1 MRAATAAWLMPFTAR
16 DARRRGWLVIA
27 ALSLLLIV
35 CVIYSITLGR
45 YGVSMTNAWLIL
57 WNHVVPV
64 ADPGW
69 SDVDANVVTAV
80 RLPRIL
86 GALLVGAGLAISGA
100 ALQGLFRNPLVDP
113 GIIGVTAGAGFGG
126 TLAIL
131 MIGGGTVVLGAAFG
145 CGIASLLVVRFLATV
160 KGRTSTL
167 AFVLAGVIVSA
178 FFEAAISIIKLLADP
193 HQKLPAITYWL
204 MGSIASTGYR
214 DLALMAAA
222 IIPPSI
228 LIFLLRYQINIL
240 SLGEE
245 KARALGSPIERVQWI
260 VYAAVACISAGVVA
274 TSGIVGWVGLVIP
287 HVARGMVGPDHGRL
301 LPVSALLGAIY
312 LLLVDDIART
322 ATVAELPIGIITALV
337 GVPVFAVILRR
348 IQSKSG
354 WAHD

>member
-1 MRAATAAWLMPFTAR
+1 MRAAMAAGRASFVAL

-27 ALSLLLIV
+27 ALILLMVV

-45 YGVSMTNAWLIL
+45 YGVSFSNVFLIL
-57 WNHVVPV
+57 WDHVVPV
-64 ADPGW
+64 TDPTW
-69 SDVDANVVTAV
+69 TDVDANVVMDV

-113 GIIGVTAGAGFGG
+113 SIIGVTSGAGFGG

-131 MIGGGTVVLGAAFG
+131 MVGGGTIVLGAAFG
-145 CGIASLLVVRFLATV
+145 LGIVSLLVVRFLGTV

-167 AFVLAGVIVSA
+167 SFVLAGVIVSA

-204 MGSIASTGYR
+204 MGSIAATGYK
-214 DLALMAAA
+214 DLLLMAAA
-222 IIPPSI
+222 IVPPAI
-228 LIFLLRYQINIL
+228 LIFLLRNQINIL

-245 KARALGSPIERVQWI
+245 KARALGSPIERVQWLI
-260 VYAAVACISAGVVA
+260 YGAVACISAGVVA

-287 HVARGMVGPDHGRL
+287 HLARAMVGPDHGRL

-337 GVPVFAVILRR
+337 GVPVFAIILRR

-354 WAHD
+354 WVHD

>member
-1 MRAATAAWLMPFTAR
+1 MRAAMAAGRDSFAAL
-16 DARRRGWLVIA
+16 DARRRGWVVIA
-27 ALSLLLIV
+27 ALIV
-35 CVIYSITLGR
+35 LMILCVVYSITLGR
-45 YGVSMTNAWLIL
+45 YGVSFTHVWLIL
-57 WNHVVPV
+57 LNQIAPV
-64 ADPGW
+64 ADVTW
-69 SDVDANVVTAV
+69 TDVDANVVMDV

-86 GALLVGAGLAISGA
+86 GALVVGAGLAISGA

-113 GIIGVTAGAGFGG
+113 SIIGVTSGAGFGG

-131 MIGGGTVVLGAAFG
+131 MVGGGTVVLGAAFG
-145 CGIASLLVVRFLATV
+145 FGILSLLVVRFLATV
-160 KGRTSTL
+160 RGRTSTL
-167 AFVLAGVIVSA
+167 TFVLAGVIVSA

-204 MGSIASTGYR
+204 MGSIASTGYK
-214 DLALMAAA
+214 DLILMVAA
-222 IIPPSI
+222 IVPPSI
-228 LIFLLRYQINIL
+228 LIFLLRNQINIL

-245 KARALGSPIERVQWI
+245 KARALGSPIERVQWLI
-260 VYAAVACISAGVVA
+260 YAAVACISAGVVA

-287 HVARGMVGPDHGRL
+287 HLARAMVGPDHGRL

-337 GVPVFAVILRR
+337 GVPVFGIILRR